1 MPDDNTQQ
9 TSQSSQGGE
18 TQSTSTSAAGS
29 GGGSSQTQ
37 ASGGQTSQQ
46 ATTQQAAAPTRPDYV
61 PEQFWDATAGK
72 VKDKEFGEHYSQI
85 AVRDAAEQVRRAAL
99 PKLEEYKT
107 TTTAA
112 FKPPEGVEFAVNEA
126 DPLWSQAR
134 GWANKH
140 GLSQD
145 AFSEAIDLF
154 AGAKVG
160 EASTIKAAREAEIG
174 KLGAAG
180 TARVT
185 ALNTFFDGIGAPEM
199 KQMLVTA
206 GIIQAAEKLV
216 SKFASQGSASFS
228 QAHRT
233 PNEPAGKVNDE
244 QWAKM
249 SPREKQEYS
258 QRHDQSQFT
267 RAN

>member
-1 MPDDNTQQ
+1 
-9 TSQSSQGGE
+9 
-18 TQSTSTSAAGS
+18 
-29 GGGSSQTQ
+29 
-37 ASGGQTSQQ
+37 
-46 ATTQQAAAPTRPDYV
+46 V
-61 PEQFWDATAGK
+61 PEQFWDPTAGK

-99 PKLEEYKT
+99 PQKPEDYKIG
-107 TTTAA
+107 TTAA
-112 FKPPEGVEFAVNEA
+112 FKPPEGVEFTINEA

-134 GWANKH
+134 GWAQKH
-140 GLSQD
+140 GMSQD
-145 AFSEAIDLF
+145 AFNEAIDLF

-160 EASTIKAAREAEIG
+160 EAATIKAARESEIG

-216 SKFASQGSASFS
+216 AKFASQGSASFS
-228 QAHRT
+228 QAHRVAADD
-233 PNEPAGKVNDE
+233 AGKIPGIE
-244 QWAKM
+244 KM
-249 SPREKQEYS
+249 SFKEA
-258 QRHDQSQFT
+258 
-267 RAN
+267 RAAQDAWAARQKN